1 VQALKALLRSVGLG
15 SQVLAIEAQGGWAA
29 LLSAESHLW
38 GVQVVA
44 R

>member
-1 VQALKALLRSVGLG
+1 MQALKALLRSVGLG
-15 SQVLAIEAQGGWAA
+15 SQVLAIEAQGVWAA